1 MFYVTD
7 LNEVL
12 KRVLEVLTNFVEI
25 ISMALAR
32 ASIFKSHLFSTFE
45 WKKMGNYFIN
55 FLLKYSMSILL
66 VFKDEILKY
75 ILYGRKIIVG
85 SCMVLSKHELIE
97 KKIYFLLISVSF
109 VRLTGG

>member
-1 MFYVTD
+1 MGD
-7 LNEVL
+7 VL
-12 KRVLEVLTNFVEI
+12 CYRFKWGFKRVLEVLTNFVEI

-75 ILYGRKIIVG
+75 ILYGRKKLLQCV
-85 SCMVLSKHELIE
+85 HWEL
-97 KKIYFLLISVSF
+97 KKKKPCPCF
-109 VRLTGG
+109 